1 MAADDIIHSFIITP
15 VSWFNRDMTN
25 NNAINV
31 LIAEDNDVS
40 REMMAGI
47 LKAKNY
53 NIVHATDGDTAIAQ
67 IRNQKIDVALVDVNM
82 APTGGFEFVKHL
94 VVNAIKIPVAIV
106 TGEDTSDILMEAN
119 ALGVVQVIHKPIKPE
134 RLVQSVER
142 MARSVG
148 LNPDPMGVDTHQATF
163 SAEELM
169 QKAIEIAEKNN
180 ALNKGGPYGAVL
192 ADKDG
197 KILGEGA
204 NGIKSRV
211 DPMAHAEVMAIRQAA
226 ERLGVTS
233 LSDCVLYSSSQ
244 PTKIAQ
250 ALIESVGIKKVYYGL
265 SSEDVAAIRGKAE
278 TATPDYEQLCKTEAL
293 TMFEA
298 AKKPS

>member
-1 MAADDIIHSFIITP
+1 MI
-15 VSWFNRDMTN
+15 N
-25 NNAINV
+25 NNAISV

-40 REMMAGI
+40 RQMMAGI
-47 LKAKNY
+47 LEAKGY
-53 NIVHATDGDTAIAQ
+53 SIVHATDGDSAIQQ
-67 IRNQKIDVALVDVNM
+67 IQKHKVDVALVDINM

-94 VVNAIKIPVAIV
+94 IVNAIKIPVAIV

-134 RLVQSVER
+134 RLIQCVQR
-142 MARSVG
+142 MARSAG
-148 LNPDPMGVDTHQATF
+148 LNPEPMGVGSHQTTF
-163 SAEELM
+163 SHQELM

-180 ALNKGGPYGAVL
+180 ALNKGGPYGAVI

-204 NGIKSRV
+204 NGIQSRI

-233 LSDCVLYSSSQ
+233 LSDCILYCSSE
-244 PTKIAQ
+244 PTKIGQ
-250 ALIESVGIKKVYYGL
+250 ALIESVGIEKVYYGL
-265 SSEDVAAIRGKAE
+265 SSTDITALRGNAQTVK
-278 TATPDYEQLCKTEAL
+278 PVYEQLCKDEAL
-293 TMFEA
+293 EMFKA
-298 AKKPS
+298 AKKPA